1 MEFSDYLFELMAK
14 LPPRVAL
21 DGYWRILQVID
32 FGLTDCQDVYKVNLS
47 REWLA
52 LDKLPEN
59 AWKVII
65 DDILTLLVEANL
77 VKISSCGG
85 YKKTEDLEEI
95 YKLLNACIRDANSTH
110 RLVAWAL
117 LRFLKS
123 GNRDVEVEDIIREIS
138 YPDEVYESL
147 LEDGPHTDNTSMSKQ
162 FLLLGPRERIVYVS
176 KKLGKSIDSM
186 GPSDIVTEIR
196 KFEKQEI
203 LKILASSKFDELTP
217 SQLESL
223 IVRELWTCYGKIWPF
238 FGIIIVR
245 DRYFKL
251 FRGQSSALYVDV
263 PNGVIKAVVNHLSE
277 LSDTENDL
285 DAFYTQACESL
296 KIANE
301 SLNKQ
306 GISWLGFSLRTNKFM
321 KKPYGLKVSI
331 NWPEFV
337 EFIGRFS
344 ASDGAIWKKYEY
356 ISACRLPALRMLSR
370 SVAKG
375 DTDQKDYFEGI
386 QKKVK
391 SICRSDLEGI
401 NAQLKEIKNL
411 LVQLQKKSWRV
422 MGKINIPLSVA
433 FYIPEAI
440 ALVDTINEIAK
451 KGLFPSAYR
460 EIRNFL
466 ENLSWTLFGDYLA
479 LECYRR
485 HKDTNICADNC
496 ALTVSKGW
504 YEWARKNKGTINIR
518 AAREKINKEI
528 HEPLKSWWN
537 LPGKDRFWSILMS
550 TLTYPSFVLLFGK
563 KIENENLPQEIPR
576 YLTDTQITPHAI
588 RDFELLGRE
597 LGVSHPLEFGMD
609 LAEKAIADK
618 SAFILPPYP
627 ANDFVI
633 ATVEKWFNIEGL
645 NRKYG
650 GYSAFV
656 HSYPQSWGVFPFS
669 SVIEVKAFKKELG
682 GIRSIVE
689 MASKRYV
696 DILKTK

>member
-1 MEFSDYLFELMAK
+1 MEFSDYLFELMVK

-47 REWLA
+47 RDWLA
-52 LDKLPEN
+52 LDKLPKN

-95 YKLLNACIRDANSTH
+95 YKLLDACIRDANSTR

-117 LRFLKS
+117 LRSLKS
-123 GNRDVEVEDIIREIS
+123 GNREIEVEDIIREIS

-147 LEDGPHTDNTSMSKQ
+147 LEDQVFRSSVLRAKP
-162 FLLLGPRERIVYVS
+162 FLLSNPAERIEHVLRKH
-176 KKLGKSIDSM
+176 KKNVDSAE
-186 GPSDIVTEIR
+186 IIQEIR
-196 KFEKQEI
+196 EIEKEKV
-203 LKILASSKFDELTP
+203 LKILSVLDLNENEILQMSLVTKEL
-217 SQLESL
+217 E
-223 IVRELWTCYGKIWPF
+223 ECYGAIWPF
-238 FGIIIVR
+238 FGKIQVR
-245 DRYFKL
+245 DKYFKL
-251 FRGQSSALYVDV
+251 FRGQSSTLYVDV
-263 PNGVIKAVVNHLSE
+263 PNLMMERVVDQLAE
-277 LSDTENDL
+277 FSDNAPSISIFEN
-285 DAFYTQACESL
+285 QANVFL
-296 KIANE
+296 KTVNE
-301 SLNKQ
+301 GLAKQ
-306 GISWLGFSLRTNKFM
+306 EISWLAFSLRTNKFM
-321 KKPYGLKVSI
+321 KKPYGLKISI
-331 NWPEFV
+331 KWPEFI
-337 EFIGRFS
+337 EFIDRFS
-344 ASDGAIWKKYEY
+344 ASDRQIWEKYEY
-356 ISACRLPALRMLSR
+356 ILACRLPALRMLSR
-370 SVAKG
+370 SFAKG
-375 DTDQKDYFEGI
+375 GMNQKDYFERI

-411 LVQLQKKSWRV
+411 LVQLQKKSWRF

-440 ALVDTINEIAK
+440 ALIDLINEMAK
-451 KGLFPSAYR
+451 EGLFLSAYR
-460 EIRNFL
+460 EIRNFI
-466 ENLSWTLFGDYLA
+466 ENLAWALFGDYLA

-485 HKDTNICADNC
+485 HKDTNICADNY

-504 YEWARKNKGTINIR
+504 YEWARDGKNKGTINIR
-518 AAREKINKEI
+518 AARGKINKEI
-528 HEPLKSWWN
+528 HDPLKSRWN
-537 LPGKDRFWSILMS
+537 LPGKDKFWSILMS

-563 KIENENLPQEIPR
+563 KIESENLPQEIPR

-597 LGVSHPLEFGMD
+597 LGVSHPLEFGMN

-618 SAFILPPYP
+618 STFILPPYP
-627 ANDFVI
+627 TNDFVI
-633 ATVEKWFNIEGL
+633 ATVEKWFNIKGL
-645 NRKYG
+645 NGKYE
-650 GYSAFV
+650 GYSTFV
-656 HSYPQSWGVFPFS
+656 HSYPQSWVVFPFS

-682 GIRSIVE
+682 DIKSIVE